1 MNQGSPLWHVNNSFS
16 REDKVAEL
24 AAYEQMTRCL
34 NGEAVDR
41 PPNFDIFMTFAV
53 RRTGKTQRAYYL
65 DHRVLVEANM
75 LMLEQFGSDIAQAI
89 SDPFSECYATR
100 HCMAIGGPRSFSAGG
115 CEIPMPTPDANVHAQ
130 NRALA
135 SLSNGRATSEG

>member
-24 AAYEQMTRCL
+24 AAYERMTRCL

-89 SDPFSECYATR
+89 SDPFSECYAPLYGYR
-100 HCMAIGGPRSFSAGG
+100 RAAVFQRWRLRDSHAHARRQCACAKQGAGQ
-115 CEIPMPTPDANVHAQ
+115 PLQ
-130 NRALA
+130 WK
-135 SLSNGRATSEG
+135 SNE